1 MSAMVRSF
9 QPILGLFFHR
19 HRRPLLLGA
28 LMSAV
33 TVLAGIALFG
43 LSGWFITATSI
54 AGLSSATAIS
64 FDVFAPSAGIR
75 LLAIGRTAARY
86 GERVT
91 THEATLRVLASLRER
106 LFRGWSAP
114 GAATLLLYRPTS
126 LLFRLT
132 ADVDAL
138 DSLYLRVMVPALV
151 AIVAALAVAVTFG
164 LMQIEFGIA
173 VGLFLIAVG
182 LGIPLVA
189 AQRAL
194 KPGRRRAHA
203 AAALRSRAVDLVAGQ
218 TDLLMTGRILAQRH
232 AIGEAD
238 RRIAEA
244 DDALNR
250 IDTIVVAGFG
260 LASTLLLSG
269 ALLGLAML
277 ARSEAISPAV
287 AALGLL
293 VALAA
298 LEPFAALRRGALELG
313 RTALAARRLAPRLA
327 PQPAGPTPTVPEPGT
342 AVRLAMASVRHANGT
357 KNVLHDIT
365 LTLAAGERLALLG
378 ASGAGKSTLLAL
390 IAGEIAAQTGTAAS
404 QPSTLLTQRTE
415 LFQDSLRDNLRL
427 ADPTASDARLRE
439 ALGSA
444 GLLTNVNELPRG
456 LGTVLGEGG
465 LGLSGGQS
473 RRLAL
478 ARLLL
483 RDRPLWLLDE
493 PTEGLDGRTGAEVM
507 DRLDACSQGRSM
519 VIATHI
525 RREAMIAD
533 RIAIL
538 DRGRIVATARRG
550 EPEFDAALNRLR
562 PD

>member
-1 MSAMVRSF
+1 MIRSF
-9 QPILGLFFHR
+9 RPILRLFMGQ
-19 HRRPLLLGA
+19 HRRALLLGA
-28 LMSAV
+28 LMSV
-33 TVLAGIALFG
+33 TTVVAGIMLLG

-54 AGLSSATAIS
+54 AGLSAAGAIT

-86 GERVT
+86 GERLT

-106 LFRGWSAP
+106 LFRGWATP
-114 GAATLLLYRPTS
+114 GAAALLLHRPAK

-132 ADVDAL
+132 ADIDAL
-138 DSLYLRVMVPALV
+138 DSLYLRVLVPAGV
-151 AIVAALAVAVTFG
+151 ALLSALGVGLTFG
-164 LMQIEFGIA
+164 LMQPLVGLAI
-173 VGLFLIAVG
+173 GLFLAAAG
-182 LGIPLVA
+182 LGIPLLA
-189 AQRAL
+189 GRKAL
-194 KPGRRRAHA
+194 APGRRRAHA
-203 AAALRSRAVDLVAGQ
+203 IEALRSRIIDLVAGQ
-218 TDLLMTGRILAQRH
+218 TDLAMTGRLQAQRI
-232 AIGEAD
+232 AIGKAD
-238 RRIAEA
+238 GRLAEA

-250 IDTIVVAGFG
+250 IESRSAFGFG
-260 LASTLLLSG
+260 LASTILLTGTLVAVA
-269 ALLGLAML
+269 AL
-277 ARSEAISPAV
+277 SEAGHITAPV

-313 RTALAARRLAPRLA
+313 RTALAARRIAPRLA
-327 PQPAGPTPTVPEPGT
+327 AET
-342 AVRLAMASVRHANGT
+342 AVPPVAAPTDGVALHLERVNVRHPQARS
-357 KNVLHDIT
+357 LALRDIT
-365 LTLAAGERLALLG
+365 LSLAAGERLALVG

-390 IAGEIAAQTGTAAS
+390 ISGEIAPETGTVAC

-415 LFQDSLRDNLRL
+415 LFQDSLRDNLLL
-427 ADPTASDARLRE
+427 ADQTAEDARLRN
-439 ALGSA
+439 ALTSA
-444 GLLTNVNELPRG
+444 GLLTNINELPKR
-456 LGTVLGEGG
+456 LDTVLGEGG
-465 LGLSGGQS
+465 LGLSGGQA

-493 PTEGLDGRTGAEVM
+493 PTEGLDGRTASEVM

-533 RIAIL
+533 RIAVL
-538 DRGRIVATARRG
+538 DHGRIVAMARRG